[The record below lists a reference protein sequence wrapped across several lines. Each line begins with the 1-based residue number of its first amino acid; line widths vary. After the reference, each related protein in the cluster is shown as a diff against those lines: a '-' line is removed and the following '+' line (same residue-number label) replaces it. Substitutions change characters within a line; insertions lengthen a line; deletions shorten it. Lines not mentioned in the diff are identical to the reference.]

1 MELKWNFY
9 GSYVDI
15 LWMFYGTFM
24 DIQWMFYGYIT
35 ELLWMFYVVS
45 GVKVLNIIRTIKEK
59 LVVANMS
66 FF

>member
-15 LWMFYGTFM
+15 LRMFYGTFM

-45 GVKVLNIIRTIKEK
+45 GVNYVYK
-59 LVVANMS
+59 
-66 FF
+66 F